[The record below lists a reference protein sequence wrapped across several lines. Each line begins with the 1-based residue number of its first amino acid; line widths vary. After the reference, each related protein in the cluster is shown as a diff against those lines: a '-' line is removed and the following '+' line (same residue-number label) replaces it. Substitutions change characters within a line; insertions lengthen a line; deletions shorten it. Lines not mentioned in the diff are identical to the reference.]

1 MNTAC
6 AALTPSPSESA
17 GALLRARGLTK
28 RYPIGSDLLGHP
40 RAWLSAVED
49 VDLDIARHATLGLV
63 GETGSGKSTLGQLL
77 TRLVDASSGT
87 VTFDGVDVLA
97 ARGRGLTQLRQRIQI
112 VFQDPYSSLNP
123 RMRIGSI
130 VAEGLSA
137 RSRDDRTARVAEL
150 LDLIGLGS
158 AVAGRYPHMLSGGQR
173 QRVALARALAVEPGL
188 IVLDE
193 PVSALDVSVQ
203 SQILNLLS
211 ELSESLGLTYLFITH
226 DLSVVRHIADRI
238 AVMYLGKIVEL
249 ADTEELFAA
258 PRHPYTVALLSAM
271 PGWRRAQRAR
281 RITLEGDVPS
291 PIDPPPGCRFASRC
305 PRVLERCRI
314 ETPALTPAPAAP
326 THTAACFNPF
336 PTAST

>member
-1 MNTAC
+1 
-6 AALTPSPSESA
+6 
-17 GALLRARGLTK
+17 
-28 RYPIGSDLLGHP
+28 
-40 RAWLSAVED
+40 
-49 VDLDIARHATLGLV
+49 
-63 GETGSGKSTLGQLL
+63 
-77 TRLVDASSGT
+77 
-87 VTFDGVDVLA
+87 
-97 ARGRGLTQLRQRIQI
+97 
-112 VFQDPYSSLNP
+112 
-123 RMRIGSI
+123 
-130 VAEGLSA
+130 
-137 RSRDDRTARVAEL
+137 
-150 LDLIGLGS
+150 
-158 AVAGRYPHMLSGGQR
+158 MLSGGQR
-173 QRVALARALAVEPGL
+173 QRVALARALAVEPEL

-211 ELSESLGLTYLFITH
+211 ELSERLGLTYLFITH

-281 RITLEGDVPS
+281 RITLGGDIPS

-305 PRVLERCRI
+305 PRVLDRCRV
-314 ETPALTPAPAAP
+314 ETPPLSEAPGVP

-336 PTAST
+336 SAVPA